1 MELEQSQR
9 AAMAGEED
17 LDGCRDQLE
26 VPSNDAVQYPGP
38 YETRKQCPL
47 EYFTHIV
54 AGYTEIV
61 QKR

>member
-1 MELEQSQR
+1 
-9 AAMAGEED
+9 MAGEED

-47 EYFTHIV
+47 EYFTHIM